1 MRALGPGSV
10 SSLLKIAL
18 DVAFLLLWLFA
29 GVVGLLALAALVV
42 PLDDRT
48 LVYEADGAARN
59 IPLVRSLVVGA
70 LALVGAYAAAF
81 GLILMRLRKVFAT
94 LTAGDPFQPEN
105 TRRFTQIGLILA
117 IITVGQF
124 LAQMAAAVATEGAV
138 PRPNPFDLMTPG
150 FAVLVVF
157 VLAEVFREGARLR
170 RDAELTI

>member
-10 SSLLKIAL
+10 ASLLKIAL
-18 DVAFLLLWLFA
+18 DVAYLLLWLFA
-29 GVVGLLALAALVV
+29 GLIGLAAIGALFA

-48 LVYEADGAARN
+48 LVYEVGGAARN
-59 IPLVRSLVVGA
+59 IPLARTLVVGA
-70 LALVGAYAAAF
+70 LSLVACYAAAF

-124 LAQMAAAVATEGAV
+124 LAQLMAAMATNGVV
-138 PRPNPFDLMTPG
+138 PRPNPIDLMTPG